1 MRAWHARAVA
11 SARAAETWDEACD
24 DESRTMK
31 RIAWLFTGVCLG
43 FWLSIRMARSIRRA
57 PRTAADRMA
66 LTVRDVWGLLREA
79 ALDGREAMLKR
90 EAELRAELDARA
102 ARRLDGDADVG
113 PPIRPRA

>member
-1 MRAWHARAVA
+1 
-11 SARAAETWDEACD
+11 
-24 DESRTMK
+24 MK
-31 RIAWLFTGVCLG
+31 RLAWLLTGVGLG

-90 EAELRAELDARA
+90 EVELRAELDARTT
-102 ARRLDGDADVG
+102 RRFGDDAGAG
-113 PPIRPRA
+113 PPTPPQG